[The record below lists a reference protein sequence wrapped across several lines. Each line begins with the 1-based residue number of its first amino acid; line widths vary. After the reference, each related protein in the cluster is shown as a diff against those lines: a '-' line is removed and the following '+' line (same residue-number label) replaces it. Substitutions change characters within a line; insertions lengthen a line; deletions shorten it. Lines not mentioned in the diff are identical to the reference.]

1 MIIFKLPDL
10 GEGLPNADITQWHI
24 KVGDK
29 VNVDQ
34 PIVSMETAKAVV
46 DIPAP
51 HEGVIAKLFGEEGD
65 TINTGE
71 PLVAFENNDAKTAP
85 KQTEKEDAIKEYTN
99 KKDTGTVVGNI
110 QSTNHVIDET
120 AALTSNNNTKVKV
133 TPAVRALAKK
143 AKVDLATIIPSR
155 ADGVIT
161 RADIENATNNKT
173 TLKDLKPLKG
183 TKRFMAEAMSKSH
196 QEVVAVTLN
205 DIAILPDN
213 FNKKET
219 TTRLIK
225 ALITACSNEPALNA
239 RFHTQAFAI
248 EPSKSVDIG
257 LAIDT
262 PEGLFVPV
270 IKEAESL
277 SDADIQSQITTFKE
291 QALNRTLT
299 PTSMQGATIT
309 LSNFGSIAGRFGN
322 PIIVPPQVAIL
333 GVGRIYDDVIPLD
346 NKPVIKACLP
356 LSLSF
361 DHRAVTGGEGA
372 RFLKA
377 VIESLQSE

>member
-1 MIIFKLPDL
+1 
-10 GEGLPNADITQWHI
+10 
-24 KVGDK
+24 
-29 VNVDQ
+29 
-34 PIVSMETAKAVV
+34 
-46 DIPAP
+46 
-51 HEGVIAKLFGEEGD
+51 
-65 TINTGE
+65 
-71 PLVAFENNDAKTAP
+71 
-85 KQTEKEDAIKEYTN
+85 
-99 KKDTGTVVGNI
+99 
-110 QSTNHVIDET
+110 
-120 AALTSNNNTKVKV
+120 
-133 TPAVRALAKK
+133 
-143 AKVDLATIIPSR
+143 
-155 ADGVIT
+155 
-161 RADIENATNNKT
+161 
-173 TLKDLKPLKG
+173 
-183 TKRFMAEAMSKSH
+183 MAEAMSKSH